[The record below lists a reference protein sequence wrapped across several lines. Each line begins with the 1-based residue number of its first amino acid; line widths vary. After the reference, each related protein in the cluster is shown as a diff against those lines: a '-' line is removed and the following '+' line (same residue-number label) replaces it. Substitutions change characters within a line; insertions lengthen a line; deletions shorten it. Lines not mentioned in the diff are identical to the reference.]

1 MSDYTSGDLRSA
13 ARFAAE
19 GAYWP
24 ASASAA
30 EVDDR
35 PEVVCTCEANGV
47 DPDLDEDGV
56 CLHCEA
62 MEAEDR
68 EHQDE
73 LRRLPW

>member
-1 MSDYTSGDLRSA
+1 MSDYMTGDLRSA

-19 GAYWP
+19 GAWP
-24 ASASAA
+24 ASTPRAA

-35 PEVVCTCEANGV
+35 PEVVCTCEQNGV

-62 MEAEDR
+62 MEAEER
-68 EHQDE
+68 EHQEE